1 MTERSTNERRVGRR
15 VNRRRLLAALGTAA
29 GVGLAGCVGGSVD
42 GPFPDAE
49 WRDGDGLDVETL
61 ATNHVESA
69 VEAGGMTLF
78 STATSSYDGDGDPTP
93 WLPSQE
99 YESSHDLE
107 NGRSYLRQEVTETEG
122 PDVLERYVADGE
134 ALLRER
140 TEEGVRY
147 GRQAVDRTAADFEEA
162 LRSEALVGIR
172 VPRGDGSGETAY
184 EGLGNWDPRAEGEG
198 EMEGQPTA
206 RFVSDSFDGERSVP
220 ERIETA
226 SATVDVFEAGF
237 VPRIE
242 QSWEGPHDDGT
253 GAVEVEIEYR
263 DRGEAVTEPD
273 WAAEARGE
281 TEG

>member
-1 MTERSTNERRVGRR
+1 M
-15 VNRRRLLAALGTAA
+15 NRRRLLAAMGAAA
-29 GVGLAGCVGGSVD
+29 GASALAGCAGGSVD

-61 ATNHVESA
+61 ATNHVGS
-69 VEAGGMTLF
+69 VLEAGGVTLF
-78 STATSSYDGDGDPTP
+78 STAESSYDGEGDPTP

-107 NGRSYLRQEVTETEG
+107 NGRSYLRQEVTATEE
-122 PDVLERYVADGE
+122 PDVIERYVADGE
-134 ALLRER
+134 ALVRER
-140 TEEGVRY
+140 TAEGVGY
-147 GRQAVDRTAADFEEA
+147 GRQAVDRTADDFEEA

-172 VPRGDGSGETAY
+172 VPRGDDSGETTY
-184 EGLGNWDPRAEGEG
+184 EGLGNWDPHAEGEG

-220 ERIETA
+220 ERVETA
-226 SATVDVFEAGF
+226 SATVHVFESGF

-242 QSWEGPHDDGT
+242 QFWEGPHDDGT